1 MSALAKLLRGRG
13 FEVTGSD
20 QQPSETLASLGD
32 LGIEVWEGHRPDR
45 MESMELVVASS
56 AVPESDAELK
66 AARSFGAEVWN
77 RPQLLNALT
86 KEIPTVGVTGT
97 HGKSTTTAML
107 ATGLRACG
115 KDPSVVLGAEMVE
128 FRTNAIVGRDNLL
141 VLEADEAFGTFE
153 SLELEGL
160 VVTNVDFDH
169 GEFYR
174 DLSAVDAAFLRV
186 AKAVRGP
193 VVVCGDDIGGA
204 RLAAAIGG
212 VTYGISEGT
221 KYRIGEV
228 ISERGSSRFLL
239 SGGTDA
245 VQARIPRSG
254 AHMVCNAAGAL
265 ALIWEMGLDPHAAAE
280 GLGRFLGLRRRFEN
294 RGTVRGVTV
303 IDDYAHHPA
312 EVAATLTEARSLHP
326 GRLWGVFQ
334 PHLYSR
340 TERFAKEFGEALAVA
355 DRVVVTDIYGSR
367 EAPRPGITGELIV
380 SAAKSAGTAEVFY
393 VPHRVDV
400 ASEVAAMVSEGDLVV
415 IMGAGD
421 ITVSATELLREIA
434 L

>member
-1 MSALAKLLRGRG
+1 
-13 FEVTGSD
+13 
-20 QQPSETLASLGD
+20 
-32 LGIEVWEGHRPDR
+32 
-45 MESMELVVASS
+45 
-56 AVPESDAELK
+56 
-66 AARSFGAEVWN
+66 
-77 RPQLLNALT
+77 
-86 KEIPTVGVTGT
+86 
-97 HGKSTTTAML
+97 
-107 ATGLRACG
+107 
-115 KDPSVVLGAEMVE
+115 
-128 FRTNAIVGRDNLL
+128 
-141 VLEADEAFGTFE
+141 
-153 SLELEGL
+153 
-160 VVTNVDFDH
+160 
-169 GEFYR
+169 
-174 DLSAVDAAFLRV
+174 
-186 AKAVRGP
+186 
-193 VVVCGDDIGGA
+193 
-204 RLAAAIGG
+204 
-212 VTYGISEGT
+212 
-221 KYRIGEV
+221 
-228 ISERGSSRFLL
+228 
-239 SGGTDA
+239 
-245 VQARIPRSG
+245 
-254 AHMVCNAAGAL
+254 
-265 ALIWEMGLDPHAAAE
+265 
-280 GLGRFLGLRRRFEN
+280 
-294 RGTVRGVTV
+294 VRGVTV